1 MQQFQA
7 LSHHCVFSWFLQGAE
22 KPAKPTQSCLDQD
35 QHQAPDLRTFR
46 YVSRVWNH
54 AIIATILT
62 L

>member
-35 QHQAPDLRTFR
+35 QHQAPDLI
-46 YVSRVWNH
+46 Y
-54 AIIATILT
+54 I
-62 L
+62 